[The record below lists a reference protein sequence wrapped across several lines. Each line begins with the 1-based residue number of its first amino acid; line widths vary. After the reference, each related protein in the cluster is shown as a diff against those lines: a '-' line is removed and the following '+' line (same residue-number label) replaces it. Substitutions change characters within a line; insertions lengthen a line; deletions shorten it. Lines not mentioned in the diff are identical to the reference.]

1 MTSEPLKAQ
10 ILLAVAGGA
19 SLSDA
24 ARTHGVSVARAKQAI
39 RSLCRSLK
47 LSSEISDIQQSAS
60 LYAKPAQQ
68 IVDDPKY
75 ALRRKLREQL
85 ETVLLLKSSDEL
97 RVGYLS
103 QISASTLIDAGLTP
117 IAVAE
122 VQEWLVN
129 QGSTLKRCV
138 PDEKQLAMLKQSA
151 FFLHAFGLNVEQA
164 FFELDWVGR
173 DEDSDD

>member
-47 LSSEISDIQQSAS
+47 LSSEISDIKNSAS
-60 LYAKPAQQ
+60 LYVKPAQH

-103 QISASTLIDAGLTP
+103 QISASTMIDARVTP
-117 IAVAE
+117 IAV
-122 VQEWLVN
+122 
-129 QGSTLKRCV
+129 CV
-138 PDEKQLAMLKQSA
+138 
-151 FFLHAFGLNVEQA
+151 V
-164 FFELDWVGR
+164 
-173 DEDSDD
+173 